1 MARDLLI
8 GIDAGTSVIKSV
20 AFTRDGEQVGAFAR
34 PNLYRTVEGVG
45 AEQDMIDTWAD
56 VAATLRGLAEGV
68 PDLVERAAAIAVTA
82 QGDGTWL
89 CDAEGEP
96 AGPALIWL
104 DARAARIT
112 ADLRAAPAGR
122 RHFESTGSGLAA
134 CQMGPQLRWLVENRP
149 EVMARAATAFH
160 LKDWLYFKLTGDR
173 VTDPS
178 EGVHSFGDF
187 RTMAYAPALLDSLG
201 LSAHRGLLPPIV
213 GGSPRT
219 GSLSRAAALEI
230 GFGEGLPVCLGPIDI
245 VATALG
251 TGLYD
256 PVEDTGCTIV
266 GSTGMHMHIAR
277 SADAVRLNPDSTGY
291 TLAFPVPGTFAQL
304 QSNMASTLNI
314 DWLVDLARGVLK
326 QHGVAKSR
334 ADIFLDL
341 DDHVLKAEAGAL
353 LYHPYIS
360 EAGERGPFVDAAAR
374 AQFHGLSSRHCFN
387 DLMRAVY
394 EGLGFAAR
402 DCYAAMGPIPPEV
415 RVTGGAAR
423 SKALRTILAAA
434 LGTRIRTSTREEAG
448 AAGAAMV
455 AAVATGMCSDMESC
469 IDTWVT
475 PTLGGALDPD
485 PALNRRYDR
494 LFPAYVASREASAP
508 VWHAMLAARGGAAD
522 RDEAHDGD
530 AVPHTAMSG
539 STGSPASDPSRLKS
553 DTEGSRL

>member
-1 MARDLLI
+1 MGRDLLI

-20 AFTRDGEQVGAFAR
+20 AFTAAGEQVGAAAR
-34 PNLYRTVEGVG
+34 PNVYRTVAGVG
-45 AEQDMIDTWAD
+45 AEQDMAATWAD
-56 VAATLRGLAEGV
+56 AAATLRGLAEVV
-68 PDLVERAAAIAVTA
+68 PGLATRTMAIAVTA

-89 CDAEGEP
+89 CDAAGEP

-104 DARAARIT
+104 DARAADIT
-112 ADLRAAPAGR
+112 ARLRASPAGR

-134 CQMGPQLRWLVENRP
+134 CQMGPQLLWLEQNRP
-149 EVMARAATAFH
+149 DVMARAATAFH
-160 LKDWLYFKLTGDR
+160 LKDWLYFKLTGERRGDA
-173 VTDPS
+173 S

-187 RTMAYAPALLDSLG
+187 RTLAYAPDLLAGLG
-201 LSAHRGLLPPIV
+201 LGHRAGLLPPLV
-213 GGSPRT
+213 DGATRPGRL
-219 GSLSRAAALEI
+219 GRAAADAI

-251 TGLYD
+251 AGLYD
-256 PVEDTGCTIV
+256 PERDTGCTIV
-266 GSTGMHMHIAR
+266 GSTGMHMRIAR
-277 SADAVRLNPDSTGY
+277 SAAAVRLNPDATGY
-291 TLAFPVPGTFAQL
+291 TLAFPVPGSFAQL

-326 QHGVAKSR
+326 QHGVETSR
-334 ADIFLDL
+334 ADIFRDL
-341 DDHVLKAEAGAL
+341 DDHVLRAEAGTL

-374 AQFHGLSSRHCFN
+374 AQFHGLAARHDFN

-402 DCYAAMGPIPPEV
+402 DCYAAMGPVPAEV

-455 AAVATGMCSDMESC
+455 AAVATGAFPDIESC
-469 IDTWVT
+469 IDRWVT
-475 PTLGGALDPD
+475 PTLGAALDPD
-485 PALNRRYDR
+485 PALAERYDR
-494 LFPAYVASREASAP
+494 LFPAYVAARAAAPPVWQALREARDAGARAAAGPAP
-508 VWHAMLAARGGAAD
+508 EQH
-522 RDEAHDGD
+522 
-530 AVPHTAMSG
+530 
-539 STGSPASDPSRLKS
+539 S
-553 DTEGSRL
+553 DTTESPL

>member
-1 MARDLLI
+1 MSRDLLI

-20 AFTRDGEQVGAFAR
+20 AFTLGGDQVGAFAR
-34 PNLYRTVEGVG
+34 PNIYRIVEGVG
-45 AEQDMIDTWAD
+45 AEQDMAATWAD
-56 VAATLRGLAEGV
+56 AAATLRGLAETVSGL
-68 PDLVERAAAIAVTA
+68 DERVAAIAVTA

-104 DARAARIT
+104 DARAAALT
-112 ADLRAAPAGR
+112 ADLRASPAGR

-134 CQMGPQLRWLVENRP
+134 CEMGPQLMWLDRHRP
-149 EVMARAATAFH
+149 DVMARAATAFH
-160 LKDWLYFKLTGDR
+160 LKDWLYFKLTGIR
-173 VTDPS
+173 ATDAS

-187 RTMAYAPALLDSLG
+187 RTMAYAPAVIEGFGLG
-201 LSAHRGLLPPIV
+201 ARDHLLPPIV
-213 GGSPRT
+213 DGPRRMS
-219 GSLSRAAALEI
+219 SLSRAAAREI

-251 TGLYD
+251 AGLYD
-256 PVEDTGCTIV
+256 PVQDTGCTIV
-266 GSTGMHMHIAR
+266 GSTGMHMRIAR
-277 SADAVRLNPDSTGY
+277 SAEAVRLNPDSTGY

-326 QHGVAKSR
+326 QHGLAKSR

-341 DDHVLKAEAGAL
+341 DDHVLKAEPGAL

-374 AQFHGLSSRHCFN
+374 AQFHGLSARHTFN

-402 DCYAAMGPIPPEV
+402 DCYAAMGPVPREV

-423 SKALRTILAAA
+423 SKALRTILGAA
-434 LGTRIRTSTREEAG
+434 LDTRIRTTTREEAG

-455 AAVATGMCSDMESC
+455 AAVAIGGFPDMESC
-469 IDTWVT
+469 IERWVT
-475 PTLGGALDPD
+475 PTLADALEPD
-485 PALNRRYDR
+485 PALQRRYDR

-508 VWHAMLAARGGAAD
+508 VWHAMQAANDETAQDGVPRGAPATGAGLPGAD
-522 RDEAHDGD
+522 RPRPR
-530 AVPHTAMSG
+530 PHTKENA
-539 STGSPASDPSRLKS
+539 L
-553 DTEGSRL
+553 

>member
-20 AFTRDGEQVGAFAR
+20 AFTASGEQVGACAR
-34 PNLYRTVEGVG
+34 PNRYRIVEGVG
-45 AEQDMIDTWAD
+45 AEQDMAETWAD
-56 VAATLRGLAEGV
+56 AAATLRNLSETV
-68 PDLVERAAAIAVTA
+68 PDLANRVAAIAVTA

-89 CDAEGEP
+89 VDSEGEP

-104 DARAARIT
+104 DARSATIT
-112 ADLRAAPAGR
+112 EDLRASPLGR

-134 CQMGPQLRWLVENRP
+134 CQMGPQLLWLSKHRP

-173 VTDPS
+173 AADAS

-187 RTMAYAPALLDSLG
+187 RTMAYAPAAIDDLG
-201 LSAHRGLLPPIV
+201 LSRSLLPTIID
-213 GGSPRT
+213 GSSRT
-219 GSLSRAAALEI
+219 GSLGRAAAEAI

-251 TGLYD
+251 AGLYD
-256 PVEDTGCTIV
+256 PERDTGCTIV
-266 GSTGMHMHIAR
+266 GSTGMHMRIAR
-277 SADAVRLNPDSTGY
+277 SAEAVRLNPDCTGY

-326 QHGVAKSR
+326 QHGVEKSR
-334 ADIFLDL
+334 TDIFLDL
-341 DDHVLKAEAGAL
+341 DDHVLKAEAGSI

-374 AQFHGLSSRHCFN
+374 AQFHGLSARHTFN

-415 RVTGGAAR
+415 RITGGAAR
-423 SKALRTILAAA
+423 SKALRLILGAA
-434 LGTRIRTSTREEAG
+434 LGTRIRSSTREEAG
-448 AAGAAMV
+448 AAGAAMM
-455 AAVATGMCSDMESC
+455 AAVAIGLAPDMECC
-469 IDTWVT
+469 IDLWVT
-475 PTLGGALDPD
+475 PTLGKAQDPD
-485 PALNRRYDR
+485 SALASRYDG
-494 LFPAYVASREASAP
+494 LFPVYRAARESSAP
-508 VWHAMLAARGGAAD
+508 VWRAM
-522 RDEAHDGD
+522 RD
-530 AVPHTAMSG
+530 
-539 STGSPASDPSRLKS
+539 ASDTTLK
-553 DTEGSRL
+553 DHAP